1 MGEVV
6 ATHGLVS
13 SRNGTHRAAQAV
25 HRFVK
30 SHRILWI
37 PAGWVSRLVASAPE
51 TSPIRSV
58 LGPLRDGLRGAMA
71 TEDVLTVLGALEST
85 GVPFYLAGGWG
96 VDALV
101 GRQSRSH
108 DDLDVVIDHYDE
120 DLPRAVDVLKSMGF
134 ELVASYERRAWMP
147 KNTVLEDGAGRRVDL
162 DSLNWKI
169 LAREFGP
176 PGSRRVR
183 SCVIRRS
190 RLRRRHRGREAGPL
204 PLRRCPT
211 PLPLPLRSQRPAPA
225 RRHLVARRAGGVSSP
240 LADDLGMSAAP
251 ESTLVILV
259 PSAEATVGKLRRKLD
274 RSAAWSI
281 PLHITILY
289 PFAAPDAMSEDFL
302 LRLGAV
308 LRGSAPFEFA
318 LTEIGWFD
326 QRVMYLAPTPRE
338 PFAELTNRIVADFP
352 EHRPYG
358 GAYAT
363 SSPI

>member
-1 MGEVV
+1 M
-6 ATHGLVS
+6 S

-108 DDLDVVIDHYDE
+108 DDLDVVIDHYDQ
-120 DLPRAVDVLKSMGF
+120 DLPRAVDALKSMGF

-176 PGSRRVR
+176 PGADASDRGSFEDRVFAEGIVAGKR
-183 SCVIRRS
+183 VPCLSADVQLLYHS
-190 RLRRRHRGREAGPL
+190 LFDLNVRHQHDV
-204 PLRRCPT
+204 T
-211 PLPLPLRSQRPAPA
+211 
-225 RRHLVARRAGGVSSP
+225 
-240 LADDLGMSAAP
+240 
-251 ESTLVILV
+251 
-259 PSAEATVGKLRRKLD
+259 
-274 RSAAWSI
+274 
-281 PLHITILY
+281 
-289 PFAAPDAMSEDFL
+289 L
-302 LRLGAV
+302 LREELGASV
-308 LRGSAPFEFA
+308 PH
-318 LTEIGWFD
+318 W
-326 QRVMYLAPTPRE
+326 PTTWE
-338 PFAELTNRIVADFP
+338 
-352 EHRPYG
+352 
-358 GAYAT
+358 
-363 SSPI
+363 